1 MIVFDASGSMSGN
14 GWGHGSDTKG
24 HVTRIDKVR
33 ASLGKVLP
41 NITRFRRVGLITY
54 GPGPWQQCNVHL
66 NLEPTANAAAEIMG
80 VVSTL
85 TPSGKTPL
93 TASVVQAAEVLH
105 YRTEAGV
112 VVLLTDDEETCGGS
126 PCSVAKLLRSA
137 ARQLT
142 VHVIGLRVKNY
153 TWTGEQSVTETKCL
167 ANETGGYYI
176 TVETEDEL
184 TEALQKTLGLPDDD
198 RAAISALRS
207 ARR

>member
-1 MIVFDASGSMSGN
+1 
-14 GWGHGSDTKG
+14 
-24 HVTRIDKVR
+24 
-33 ASLGKVLP
+33 
-41 NITRFRRVGLITY
+41 
-54 GPGPWQQCNVHL
+54 
-66 NLEPTANAAAEIMG
+66 
-80 VVSTL
+80 
-85 TPSGKTPL
+85 
-93 TASVVQAAEVLH
+93 
-105 YRTEAGV
+105 
-112 VVLLTDDEETCGGS
+112 
-126 PCSVAKLLRSA
+126 
-137 ARQLT
+137 